1 MQLIATLN
9 NLERKEEILSLA
21 DGVVVYSSDF
31 SSFNTLGLNKEEII
45 NLIKSTNKKVIIAA
59 LLLALFIILDRLVTI
74 NLEFLA
80 INLSLLPIM
89 LAGMILGWKYAL
101 LIGALGDLIGA
112 IFWPFGA
119 YFPGFTISVRTF
131 RVSLWIILI

>member
-45 NLIKSTNKKVIIAA
+45 NLINSTNKKVIIDISFM
-59 LLLALFIILDRLVTI
+59 LSVTAFRSSVFVSFSYQY
-74 NLEFLA
+74 LCFFQ
-80 INLSLLPIM
+80 LS
-89 LAGMILGWKYAL
+89 AK
-101 LIGALGDLIGA
+101 
-112 IFWPFGA
+112 FGPQA
-119 YFPGFTISVRTF
+119 QICV
-131 RVSLWIILI
+131 

>member
-45 NLIKSTNKKVIIAA
+45 NLIKSTNKKVIIDKRMRKIEKKRIQDMGYEIIEIPTNKNVYTEISSHVDIFVCRVRDEIIVEPTQNFN
-59 LLLALFIILDRLVTI
+59 LYLNMEQVMMMVLALKIQ
-74 NLEFLA
+74 
-80 INLSLLPIM
+80 
-89 LAGMILGWKYAL
+89 
-101 LIGALGDLIGA
+101 
-112 IFWPFGA
+112 
-119 YFPGFTISVRTF
+119 
-131 RVSLWIILI
+131 

>member
-45 NLIKSTNKKVIIAA
+45 NLIKSTNKKVIIDISFMLENEEISQITAFISFLRNIIVILFA
-59 LLLALFIILDRLVTI
+59 LI
-74 NLEFLA
+74 
-80 INLSLLPIM
+80 
-89 LAGMILGWKYAL
+89 
-101 LIGALGDLIGA
+101 
-112 IFWPFGA
+112 
-119 YFPGFTISVRTF
+119 
-131 RVSLWIILI
+131 

>member
-45 NLIKSTNKKVIIAA
+45 NLIKSTNKK
-59 LLLALFIILDRLVTI
+59 
-74 NLEFLA
+74 
-80 INLSLLPIM
+80 
-89 LAGMILGWKYAL
+89 
-101 LIGALGDLIGA
+101 
-112 IFWPFGA
+112 
-119 YFPGFTISVRTF
+119 
-131 RVSLWIILI
+131 

>member
-45 NLIKSTNKKVIIAA
+45 NLINQQIKSN
-59 LLLALFIILDRLVTI
+59 
-74 NLEFLA
+74 
-80 INLSLLPIM
+80 
-89 LAGMILGWKYAL
+89 Y
-101 LIGALGDLIGA
+101 
-112 IFWPFGA
+112 
-119 YFPGFTISVRTF
+119 
-131 RVSLWIILI
+131 